1 MPAAIKRQ
9 DKVQSATLRLL
20 LSEIKNA
27 EIAEQKPADD
37 VKVAEIINRQVRRH
51 RESIEIFKQASRDDL
66 VTQEETE
73 LRILMNFLP
82 QQMSHDEIIAAARR
96 VIDLVGAK
104 SLSDKGKVMSQLMP
118 QVRGKAGGKEVSDTV
133 SQLLVTI

>member
-1 MPAAIKRQ
+1 LPAAIKRQ